1 MLVTGLGH
9 GRPTSSALAAHAV
22 RTLTSVTF
30 EEVREI
36 ALALPEVEEST
47 SWGTPAFKVRRK
59 MICRLREERD
69 VLVVRIDIADKEYL
83 MGSQPEVYFTLPHY
97 DGFPAVLVRL
107 PAIQRDDLRR
117 LLTAA
122 WRYVAPPKLAASLD
136 ASS

>member
-1 MLVTGLGH
+1 MRSELPQPQAGTLAFVTLE
-9 GRPTSSALAAHAV
+9 T
-22 RTLTSVTF
+22 
-30 EEVREI
+30 VREI

-59 MICRLREERD
+59 MICRLREEGD

-83 MGSQPEVYFTLPHY
+83 IGSQPDVYFTLPHY

-107 PAIQRDDLRR
+107 PAIERGDLRR

-122 WRYVAPPKLAASLD
+122 WRYVAPPKLVARLD
-136 ASS
+136 ANG

>member
-1 MLVTGLGH
+1 
-9 GRPTSSALAAHAV
+9 
-22 RTLTSVTF
+22 VTF
-30 EEVREI
+30 ETVREI

-59 MICRLREERD
+59 MICRLREEGD

-83 MGSQPEVYFTLPHY
+83 INSQPDVYFTIPHY

-107 PAIQRDDLRR
+107 QAIERDDLRR

-122 WRYVAPPKLAASLD
+122 WRYVAPPKLVARLEPSG
-136 ASS
+136 